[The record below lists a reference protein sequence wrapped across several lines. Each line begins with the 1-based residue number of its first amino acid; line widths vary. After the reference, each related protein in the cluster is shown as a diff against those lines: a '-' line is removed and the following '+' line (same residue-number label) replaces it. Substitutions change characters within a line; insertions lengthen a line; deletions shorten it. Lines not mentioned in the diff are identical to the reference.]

1 MFMQHSNRKQFQSS
15 FDWCL
20 LSIFLHLRFLLFLP
34 KRLNLISAVFLWFC
48 YYSIFFLRLFIH
60 CRRRHEIEREEMRA
74 KRHSTNEKIM
84 EQFSVCVCNLEG
96 ISFLT
101 SIKSKKK
108 YFIDETCFLKFMLMK
123 NKLAADVIHILLGYL
138 KRFYCICHVLREIFF
153 WCEWCP

>member
-1 MFMQHSNRKQFQSS
+1 MFALNFSS
-15 FDWCL
+15 SSLPPFLAKTTKFNQCGILVVL
-20 LSIFLHLRFLLFLP
+20 LLLNFLLTTFYTLP
-34 KRLNLISAVFLWFC
+34 PPPRDRERWEQTRKLWSNLVC
-48 YYSIFFLRLFIH
+48 V
-60 CRRRHEIEREEMRA
+60 C
-74 KRHSTNEKIM
+74 
-84 EQFSVCVCNLEG
+84 VCVCNSEG